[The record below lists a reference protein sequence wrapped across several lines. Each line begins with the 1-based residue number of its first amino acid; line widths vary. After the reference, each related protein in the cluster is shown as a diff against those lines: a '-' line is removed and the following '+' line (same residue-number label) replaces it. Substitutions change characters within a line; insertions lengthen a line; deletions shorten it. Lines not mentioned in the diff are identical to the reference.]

1 MSELQELQ
9 GRLIAKCSEYRLA
22 YDSSISPVKVGPDCY
37 YFYATP
43 VDEKCQKLGFC
54 KEEKYYA
61 LTGGSTIQ
69 IIDEQQRPVKTRQ
82 DA

>member
-9 GRLIAKCSEYRLA
+9 GRLIAKCSEYNLA
-22 YDSSISPVKVGPDCY
+22 YDSAVSPVKVGPDCY

-43 VDEKCQKLGFC
+43 VDEKCHKLGFC

-61 LTGGSTIQ
+61 LTGGKTIVVLNEDQ
-69 IIDEQQRPVKTRQ
+69 VPLKL
-82 DA
+82 